1 MEEFTRAACDLLERD
16 DLVASVA
23 NTRHAAECCAGVWY
37 LLEQIERPIKDVS
50 DPTDLHDQMMR
61 LSVGTK
67 IEEENMPKAINVLT
81 FLQKLDRKIP
91 GFFGSYERL
100 SEIAHPNWAGSAAI
114 FSKRDPETLITHFGR
129 GLRETGYVRSL
140 NLGCMMGSLEIFSYA
155 YNRITDLMPDFCQAC
170 EQGIISRE
178 GKAHRLEH
186 DVTHSPLIRRPPT
199 TRSGEKNRRAP
210 PGIAHKKSPGAA
222 MRDRGPC
229 RFSRPKRRG
238 RFFHLSISMI
248 DLASWLGSLW
258 RL

>member
-1 MEEFTRAACDLLERD
+1 MTDSTFPTLSEVRAHLALLSNSLPTAVDPLSMSIGEGASITRSKTPTVALCYREAQAWRVEEFTRAACDLLERD
-16 DLVASVA
+16 DLVASAA

-37 LLEQIERPIKDVS
+37 LLEQIERAIKDVS

-129 GLRETGYVRSL
+129 GLRETGYVRRL
-140 NLGCMMGSLEIFSYA
+140 NLRCMMGSLEIFSYA

-170 EQGIISRE
+170 EQGIIRRE
-178 GKAHRLEH
+178 GKG
-186 DVTHSPLIRRPPT
+186 PP
-199 TRSGEKNRRAP
+199 A
-210 PGIAHKKSPGAA
+210 
-222 MRDRGPC
+222 
-229 RFSRPKRRG
+229 
-238 RFFHLSISMI
+238 
-248 DLASWLGSLW
+248 
-258 RL
+258 

>member
-1 MEEFTRAACDLLERD
+1 M
-16 DLVASVA
+16 LVELIESL
-23 NTRHAAECCAGVWY
+23 GVICHGLFRQKPLWY
-37 LLEQIERPIKDVS
+37 LLELIERAIKDVS

-67 IEEENMPKAINVLT
+67 IEKENMPKAINVLT

-140 NLGCMMGSLEIFSYA
+140 NLRCMMGSLEIFSYA

-178 GKAHRLEH
+178 GK
-186 DVTHSPLIRRPPT
+186 
-199 TRSGEKNRRAP
+199 
-210 PGIAHKKSPGAA
+210 
-222 MRDRGPC
+222 GPQ
-229 RFSRPKRRG
+229 
-238 RFFHLSISMI
+238 
-248 DLASWLGSLW
+248 A
-258 RL
+258 